1 MARQRSILINRRI
14 PLGALLQTE
23 TFELINIRSIFK
35 YEDAGNKTNEIVG
48 FVYSVGETTNYD
60 IFDIKVEGKYPIIS
74 PDEFKRDVKIE
85 KDFMFSLTIQL
96 SLCIGIQSQ
105 KDYADSFRA
114 DFNKKCDASSSQI
127 QFLEMILDWIN
138 NHQGEISSPSK

>member
-1 MARQRSILINRRI
+1 MTRQRSILINRRI
-14 PLGALLQTE
+14 PLSALLQTE

-35 YEDAGNKTNEIVG
+35 YDDAGNKTNEIVG

-74 PDEFKRDVKIE
+74 PDEFKRRRENRERFYVQFDNPTVT
-85 KDFMFSLTIQL
+85 MYWNS
-96 SLCIGIQSQ
+96 SQ

-114 DFNKKCDASSSQI
+114 DSIKMCDASSSSNPI
-127 QFLEMILDWIN
+127 SGDDLGLD
-138 NHQGEISSPSK
+138 